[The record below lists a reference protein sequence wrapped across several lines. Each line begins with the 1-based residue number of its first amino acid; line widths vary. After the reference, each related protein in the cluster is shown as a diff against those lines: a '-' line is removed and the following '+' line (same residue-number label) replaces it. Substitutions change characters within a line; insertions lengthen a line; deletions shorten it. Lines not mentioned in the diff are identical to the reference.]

1 MESVSQWRP
10 VLTGQ
15 VSTFDSNKFWAI
27 YVWKS
32 WFTVLLTNHQLASIT
47 WSWRSVLN
55 DKFSVFTFRRLM
67 TCSMHCQLRKICAQ
81 GVENI
86 STPIYVQSWLQTTPK
101 QYYGSIKVLQSRIF
115 VWPEYSTRVK
125 IQYFKSSLSLQ
136 DLTMHI
142 QLFFRRSVR
151 TYGSVVQVIHSGFQI
166 ESGEMGLHP
175 LSETLLLHSSLSC
188 IALYNCLKLMSEFL
202 VIHGWQSLV
211 DWGGQSFKSL
221 HEHETST
228 VCELFES
235 GQDLFI
241 YVSVLVWGMIHIW

>member
-32 WFTVLLTNHQLASIT
+32 SFTVLLTNHQLASIT

-55 DKFSVFTFRRLM
+55 DKFSFFTFLRLM
-67 TCSMHCQLRKICAQ
+67 TCLMHCQLRKTCAQ

-86 STPIYVQSWLQTTPK
+86 STPIYVLSWLQMTPK
-101 QYYGSIKVLQSRIF
+101 QYYVLQSRIF

-175 LSETLLLHSSLSC
+175 LSETLLLHLPLSC
-188 IALYNCLKLMSEFL
+188 IALHNCLKLMSKFL
-202 VIHGWQSLV
+202 VIHRWQSLV
-211 DWGGQSFKSL
+211 DWGGQSFKS
-221 HEHETST
+221 
-228 VCELFES
+228 
-235 GQDLFI
+235 
-241 YVSVLVWGMIHIW
+241 